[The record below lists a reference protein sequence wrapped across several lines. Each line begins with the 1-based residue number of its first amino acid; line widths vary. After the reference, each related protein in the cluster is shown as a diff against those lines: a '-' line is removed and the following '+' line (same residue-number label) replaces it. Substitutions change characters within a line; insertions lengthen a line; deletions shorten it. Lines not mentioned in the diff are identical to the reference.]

1 MYTSVSTLIPTY
13 DFTYSNCFSVPV
25 VFYCLKKAKNMWKRD
40 SYIDDNIESET
51 SINFWLWALPFYQP
65 LVMAS
70 LWSKATR
77 GFEEKQVI
85 YWTRILLLTW
95 GGIMIAGL
103 GHSNLELFRFSFGK
117 ILIFLEG
124 KINAPST
131 GKESISFV
139 PPSNSFVSALD
150 LWRAFWVDNGHGALQ
165 GHLAFLPELQRYK
178 ETQGLNCGVSRTTC
192 ANLDVFC

>member
-25 VFYCLKKAKNMWKRD
+25 VFTAWKKKE
-40 SYIDDNIESET
+40 YVET
-51 SINFWLWALPFYQP
+51 RFLHQRQHWIRNQHKFLALGTTIYQL

-77 GFEEKQVI
+77 GFEEK
-85 YWTRILLLTW
+85 TSDILNKDFALTW

-103 GHSNLELFRFSFGK
+103 GHSSLGLFQFSFGK

-124 KINAPST
+124 EINASST
-131 GKESISFV
+131 GRETISFV
-139 PPSNSFVSALD
+139 PPSNSFVSTLD
-150 LWRAFWVDNGHGALQ
+150 LWRAFWVHNGHGALQ
-165 GHLAFLPELQRYK
+165 GHLAFLP
-178 ETQGLNCGVSRTTC
+178 
-192 ANLDVFC
+192 

>member
-1 MYTSVSTLIPTY
+1 MYTSVLTMIPTY

-77 GFEEKQVI
+77 GLKEK
-85 YWTRILLLTW
+85 TSDILNKDFALTW
-95 GGIMIAGL
+95 GGIMIAGQ
-103 GHSNLELFRFSFGK
+103 GHSRLDLFQFPFGK
-117 ILIFLEG
+117 ALIFIR

-150 LWRAFWVDNGHGALQ
+150 LWRVFWVAPFEG
-165 GHLAFLPELQRYK
+165 
-178 ETQGLNCGVSRTTC
+178 T
-192 ANLDVFC
+192 